1 MQAKERVYDFLA
13 SLNKS
18 LDEVYGLILGLK
30 PSPTIDEVFA
40 EVRREES
47 HKTVMLGFSSSVST
61 IDSSDFAARDAASR
75 PSNGSEQPS
84 SWGDHCRRLYQH
96 QSRMLEIIRKLAD
109 CRLGHPSF
117 LYLQRLLLPLFKG
130 HELFFFFF
138 FCDICQIAKHH
149 RASFPPQPYRHPS
162 PFAVVHTDL
171 WVPSRP
177 QLL

>member
-61 IDSSDFAARDAASR
+61 IDSSDLAARDTASR

-84 SWGDHCRRLYQH
+84 SWGDHCQRLYH
-96 QSRMLEIIRKLAD
+96 TKAACWKLY
-109 CRLGHPSF
+109 GN
-117 LYLQRLLLPLFKG
+117 LQ
-130 HELFFFFF
+130 
-138 FCDICQIAKHH
+138 I
-149 RASFPPQPYRHPS
+149 
-162 PFAVVHTDL
+162 VV
-171 WVPSRP
+171 
-177 QLL
+177 